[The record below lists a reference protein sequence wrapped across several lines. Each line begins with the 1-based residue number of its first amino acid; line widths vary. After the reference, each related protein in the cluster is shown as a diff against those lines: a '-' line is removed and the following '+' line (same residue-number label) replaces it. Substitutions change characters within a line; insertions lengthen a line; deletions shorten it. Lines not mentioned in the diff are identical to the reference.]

1 MFGYVIVNKQEMKF
15 KDFEVY
21 QSYYCGFCQE
31 LKKRYGVKGQITVTY
46 DMTFLILLLKGLYEV
61 EDKVDGCKCI
71 AHPFDRHPTRAN
83 TFTEYAADINIL
95 MTYYQCMDDWE
106 DEKKVWKRGYA
117 GILKRAFGEAAA
129 RYPKKAEEIS
139 GQMQLLHECEK
150 KNEKNLDIVAG
161 CFGNIM
167 AEIFALKNDEWEEEL
182 RKMGFFLGKFI
193 YLMDAY
199 EDLPEDRKKNRYNPL
214 KELAKRPDYEV
225 QMEQI
230 LRMMIAESTVRF
242 EQLPCLV
249 DIDILR
255 NILYDGVWN
264 HYNKIQMKKREEK
277 NDDKKSI

>member
-129 RYPKKAEEIS
+129 RYPQKAEEIS

-182 RKMGFFLGKFI
+182 RKMGFFLGEI
-193 YLMDAY
+193 YLSDG
-199 EDLPEDRKKNRYNPL
+199 
-214 KELAKRPDYEV
+214 
-225 QMEQI
+225 
-230 LRMMIAESTVRF
+230 
-242 EQLPCLV
+242 CL
-249 DIDILR
+249 
-255 NILYDGVWN
+255 
-264 HYNKIQMKKREEK
+264 
-277 NDDKKSI
+277 

>member
-182 RKMGFFLGKFI
+182 RKMGFFLEI
-193 YLMDAY
+193 YLSDG
-199 EDLPEDRKKNRYNPL
+199 
-214 KELAKRPDYEV
+214 
-225 QMEQI
+225 
-230 LRMMIAESTVRF
+230 
-242 EQLPCLV
+242 CL
-249 DIDILR
+249 
-255 NILYDGVWN
+255 
-264 HYNKIQMKKREEK
+264 
-277 NDDKKSI
+277 

>member
-83 TFTEYAADINIL
+83 IFMEYAADINIL

-129 RYPKKAEEIS
+129 RYPQKAEEIS

-199 EDLPEDRKKNRYNPL
+199 EDIEKDRKKGNFNPFL
-214 KELAKRPDYEV
+214 SMCGENGFDDEV
-225 QMEQI
+225 YHI
-230 LRMMIAESTVRF
+230 LRMMMAECSRAF
-242 EQLPCLV
+242 EKLPVLQNV
-249 DIDILR
+249 DILR
-255 NILYDGVWN
+255 NILYSGVWCR
-264 HYNKIQMKKREEK
+264 YEMVKGKRKEQQE
-277 NDDKKSI
+277 NA